1 MRSIPPSPMT
11 CIPALS
17 QLVICVLL
25 GLGFAVPA
33 RALILRPPEITSV
46 AVDPANPD
54 VVLIHMDFLS
64 CKAALSRDG
73 GLSFQ
78 AISENDIPAG
88 LSSNLTVG
96 VRQYVLGGTDC
107 LLRTDNGGA
116 TWTSTTSQ
124 EFMRRQGQTEWA
136 EKVDRY
142 REEYG
147 SMIPKRPDAWYL
159 VFGLFAAG
167 YLSGIL
173 ITCRKMGWARAGYTG
188 LQGLLVLLIW
198 VFHWSFQEYMWDFTG
213 HVLFPPRAK
222 LACAMA
228 ITARPLPLLLYLLI
242 LWPLLPGSMRI
253 LAGEDSSAASTRRR
267 WAFGLAVAAGTIFL
281 VFHLYIVFIGYF
293 FDPYR

>member
-1 MRSIPPSPMT
+1 MT
-11 CIPALS
+11 CVSTLS
-17 QLVICVLL
+17 KLVICVLL
-25 GLGFAVPA
+25 GLGFVVPA
-33 RALILRPPEITSV
+33 RALILRSPAITSV

-54 VVLIHMDFLS
+54 FVLIHMDILS

-136 EKVDRY
+136 EKEERY

-147 SMIPKRPDAWYL
+147 SMIPERSDIWYL
-159 VFGLFAAG
+159 VFGFFAAG
-167 YLSGIL
+167 YLSGVL
-173 ITCRKMGWARAGYTG
+173 ITCRKMGWARVSYTG
-188 LQGLLVLLIW
+188 LQGLLVLLLVG
-198 VFHWSFQEYMWDFTG
+198 VFHSCFQEYMWEYAP
-213 HVLFPPRAK
+213 LFPPSAK

-253 LAGEDSSAASTRRR
+253 LAGVDPSAASTRRR
-267 WAFGLAVAAGTIFL
+267 WAFGLAVAAGTVFM
-281 VFHLYIVFIGYF
+281 VFHLYMVFIGYF